1 MATIYEK
8 LKAYSDSDYYGFHM
22 PGHKR
27 KMHMSWDVDPYSV
40 DITEI
45 EGFDDLHHAE
55 GILREAQERAAR
67 IYHADETHFLVNGST
82 VGILS
87 AIAGTTKKGDQILVA
102 RNCHKSV
109 YHAIYMNELQPVY
122 LYPEFDS
129 TLQLNTEISAE
140 DVRRALNRY
149 PQIRAVM
156 IVSPTYDGVVS
167 DVAEIA
173 KAAHE
178 KGLPLIVDE
187 AHGAHFGFHPYFPE
201 NANQKGADIVI
212 HSVHKT
218 LPAFTQSALLHIN
231 GNLVN
236 REKVRRYLH
245 MLQSSSPSYILMAG
259 IDQCMEMLEHH
270 CGEVFEPYV
279 ERLKWVRRE
288 LGKCENILLIET
300 EHYDRSKLVL
310 SVAGMED
317 AGKEID
323 SAEKKNAGMPTG
335 LQLQADLLK
344 QYHLQ
349 MEMAAGTYVIAMTS
363 VGDTDEG
370 MKRLVQ
376 AVRELDE
383 KYKHLQEKS
392 EVTRYRDDAGKKEC
406 LALGAGKLP
415 RAEIVYSPAQIVA
428 MKDEKKEGFA
438 RVPLLE
444 SEGYISTEYAYL
456 YPPGIP
462 MVVPGERITAQIVE
476 HFRWYLKRA
485 YEIQGVERE
494 GYIEVWTHG

>member
-27 KMHMSWDVDPYSV
+27 KMHMSWDADPYTV

-55 GILREAQERAAR
+55 GILKEAQERAAR

-87 AIAGTTKKGDQILVA
+87 AIAGVTNKGDQILVA

-109 YHAIYMNELQPVY
+109 YHAIYMNELNPVY
-122 LYPEFDS
+122 LYPRFDS
-129 TLQLNTEISAE
+129 ELQLNIEISAE

-156 IVSPTYDGVVS
+156 IVSPTYDGIVS

-201 NANQKGADIVI
+201 NANQQGADVVI

-218 LPAFTQSALLHIN
+218 LPAPTQTALFHMN
-231 GNLVN
+231 GNLAD
-236 REKVRRYLH
+236 REAVRKYLH
-245 MLQSSSPSYILMAG
+245 MFQSSSPSYILMAG
-259 IDQCMEMLEHH
+259 IDACMGLLETKAD
-270 CGEVFEPYV
+270 ELFSKYAD
-279 ERLKWVRRE
+279 RLQRTRKK
-288 LGKCENILLIET
+288 LGKLKNLELEES
-300 EHYDRSKLVL
+300 EHFDRSKIVISTKNTMLT
-310 SVAGMED
+310 
-317 AGKEID
+317 GK
-323 SAEKKNAGMPTG
+323 
-335 LQLQADLLK
+335 QLYEELLEH
-344 QYHLQ
+344 YHLQ
-349 MEMAAGTYVIAMTS
+349 MEMAAGAYIIAMTS
-363 VGDTDEG
+363 IGDTDAG
-370 MKRLVQ
+370 MERLEDALFEIDMNWEVQ
-376 AVRELDE
+376 KTTDDLSVKSVKIGILPQLEQICSSGDVWNRRNREQRRKSVRWDEAV
-383 KYKHLQEKS
+383 
-392 EVTRYRDDAGKKEC
+392 G
-406 LALGAGKLP
+406 
-415 RAEIVYSPAQIVA
+415 QISA
-428 MKDEKKEGFA
+428 
-438 RVPLLE
+438 
-444 SEGYISTEYAYL
+444 EYAYL

-462 MVVPGERITAQIVE
+462 LIVPGERISEEAIRLLLE
-476 HFRWYLKRA
+476 YRSIGFEIEGLKR
-485 YEIQGVERE
+485 QGQ
-494 GYIEVWTHG
+494 IEVLSKIDCENN